1 MDAKRKA
8 RLEAKGISV
17 QSITPELAA
26 KWGILMS
33 PGPRRGQSKTATPES
48 QPGPANPS
56 SETLPAGEQ
65 LPDKAGL
72 QAGNMNEM
80 GLQENPGTRL
90 LTKEPFTPDK
100 KDPVK

>member
-33 PGPRRGQSKTATPES
+33 LGQRRGQSKPVT
-48 QPGPANPS
+48 PS
-56 SETLPAGEQ
+56 STTLPAGEQ
-65 LPDKAGL
+65 KPDEFK
-72 QAGNMNEM
+72 
-80 GLQENPGTRL
+80 LQEAL
-90 LTKEPFTPDK
+90 DK
-100 KDPVK
+100 KDQR